1 MDKTIT
7 ACIDDS
13 EYASAVCDAAAWASR
28 RLTAPMSI
36 LHVIDNHAEPGVSD
50 ASGQIGLGTREHLLE
65 ELASLDEKRAKLAQ
79 EQGRLMLRAAQER
92 AREAGVADAT
102 TRLRNGALVEAL
114 VEIEDSIRLLVLGK
128 RGTNADAARE
138 HLGSNL
144 ERAIR
149 SLHCPILIT
158 PPGFGAP
165 KRVLIAFDG
174 SRTALRMIERIATSP
189 LLREAECHIV
199 FVGQDSEALAEQ
211 LVTAGRHLDDACAG
225 VHTQTLTGEIETS
238 LRDYQQRHAIDLLV
252 MGAYGH
258 SRIRHL
264 LIGSTTT
271 EMIRHATIP
280 LLILR

>member
-1 MDKTIT
+1 M
-7 ACIDDS
+7 
-13 EYASAVCDAAAWASR
+13 
-28 RLTAPMSI
+28 
-36 LHVIDNHAEPGVSD
+36 
-50 ASGQIGLGTREHLLE
+50 
-65 ELASLDEKRAKLAQ
+65 
-79 EQGRLMLRAAQER
+79 
-92 AREAGVADAT
+92 
-102 TRLRNGALVEAL
+102 
-114 VEIEDSIRLLVLGK
+114 
-128 RGTNADAARE
+128 
-138 HLGSNL
+138 
-144 ERAIR
+144 
-149 SLHCPILIT
+149 
-158 PPGFGAP
+158 
-165 KRVLIAFDG
+165 LIAFDG

-211 LVTAGRHLDDACAG
+211 LATAGRHLDDACAG